1 MKTDQFIE
9 VSIKHDC
16 HDCKRYMRCN
26 MVDRKRNERC
36 ADYEE
41 KKNAKNRI

>member
-1 MKTDQFIE
+1 MRTK
-9 VSIKHDC
+9 VKGKHDC
-16 HDCKRYMRCN
+16 HNCRRYMRCN

-41 KKNAKNRI
+41 KNAKNRI